1 MIAVMC
7 LEGEMSRGQRFW
19 VVRMVDDWVDSVTG
33 VHSGLVMAVVEVM
46 VADTHTD
53 GVRVDERDLVM
64 EEVVQLM
71 MQGGGHYRGGRGRGE
86 MAVDEEI
93 VHMLDSGGGLGGGH
107 TVSGERDHG
116 VGERVR
122 DERLAGQQ

>member
-1 MIAVMC
+1 
-7 LEGEMSRGQRFW
+7 
-19 VVRMVDDWVDSVTG
+19 MVDDWVDSVTG
-33 VHSGLVMAVVEVM
+33 VHSGLVMAVVVEVM

-71 MQGGGHYRGGRGRGE
+71 MQGGGHYGGGRGRGE

-107 TVSGERDHG
+107 TVCGERDHG
-116 VGERVR
+116 VGEWVR